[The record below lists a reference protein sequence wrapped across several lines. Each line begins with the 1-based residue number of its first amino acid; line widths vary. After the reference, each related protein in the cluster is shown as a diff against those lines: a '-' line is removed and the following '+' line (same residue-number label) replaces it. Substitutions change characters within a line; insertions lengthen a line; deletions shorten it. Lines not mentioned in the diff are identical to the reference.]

1 MKIKVL
7 IIGLIVFSSLLVFT
21 EALATDP
28 EVLQGYPNFRETSN
42 NSGGGLNLI
51 DRLGD
56 LNISNSGGSSGG
68 SSGGKDFKGIVGIII
83 SSIFNPLVLL
93 FLGLAVLYFM
103 WGVLKYVR
111 RGESD
116 SDAAEGAKMM
126 AYGIFAIF
134 VMISVWGL
142 VTILVN
148 TFGLETSALP
158 PPALK

>member
-1 MKIKVL
+1 MKETI
-7 IIGLIVFSSLLVFT
+7 
-21 EALATDP
+21 LAQNFLD
-28 EVLQGYPNFRETSN
+28 NFRLNDPLSGFDPSN
-42 NSGGGLNLI
+42 LGSGSGGQ
-51 DRLGD
+51 
-56 LNISNSGGSSGG
+56 
-68 SSGGKDFKGIVGIII
+68 DFQDIVSLVIG
-83 SSIFNPLVLL
+83 SIFNPLVLL

-148 TFGLETSALP
+148 TFGLETSALE